1 MKFQAADQNQQ
12 LGLKNDQQEEN
23 PNGNQNKQVQKQVK
37 FGVRQ

>member
-23 PNGNQNKQVQKQVK
+23 PDGNQNKQV
-37 FGVRQ
+37 